1 LGWKT
6 IKRINTLY
14 LFSKATK
21 LVAFFVGIIRIF
33 TKDMQ
38 RTIRIFKTVDISE
51 FKSNLLNWSQQFET
65 LIWLDSNNHNQQ
77 YNSFDCALAADEF
90 TSIKTDY
97 YNAFEK
103 LKEYQTL
110 TKDYIFGYLTYDVK
124 NDVEQ
129 LSSSN
134 FDGLHF
140 ADLYFFQPKKLIFV
154 KKEAIEFHYLKM
166 IDDEIE
172 SDFEEIKKA
181 KAPKIEKINS
191 DINIKLR
198 IPQKEYHS
206 KIDEI
211 LAHIQR
217 GDIYE
222 VNFCQEFY
230 AENTTINPV
239 EVYRHLNE
247 ISAPPFASFLKL
259 DNKIALCA
267 SPERYIKKEG
277 LKIISQPIK
286 GTAKRVQS
294 KLDDTQLAANLMQNE
309 KERAENV
316 MIVDLVRNDLSKTA
330 KKGSVK
336 VEELCKVYSFKQ
348 VHQLISTVVS
358 EVKENTHPVDV
369 IRDTFPMG
377 SMTGAPKV
385 AAMKI
390 IEKFEESKRG
400 LYSGTVGY
408 FTPENDF
415 NFNVIIRSILYN
427 ASKKYVSYS
436 VGGAITAKSIP
447 DKEYEE
453 CLLKAKAMKY
463 VLLNQNNEDDVTSR
477 GAF

>member
-198 IPQKEYHS
+198 IPQREYHS

-259 DNKIALCA
+259 DNKIAMCA

>member
-1 LGWKT
+1 
-6 IKRINTLY
+6 
-14 LFSKATK
+14 
-21 LVAFFVGIIRIF
+21 
-33 TKDMQ
+33 M
-38 RTIRIFKTVDISE
+38 RTSIQKEISDTSL
-51 FKSNLLNWSQQFET
+51 FKSQLLTWAQQFREVVF
-65 LIWLDSNNHNQQ
+65 LDSNDYPQKYSN
-77 YNSFDCALAADEF
+77 YDCILAVDAF
-90 TSIKTDY
+90 TSINTDY
-97 YNAFEK
+97 YNGFED
-103 LKEYQTL
+103 LKQYQQIS
-110 TKDYIFGYLTYDVK
+110 KDWIFGYLSYDLK
-124 NDVEQ
+124 NDTEV
-129 LSSSN
+129 LNSSN
-134 FDGLHF
+134 FDGLQF
-140 ADLYFFQPKKLIFV
+140 PDLFFFQPKKLIFV

-181 KAPKIEKINS
+181 KAPKIEIINS

-198 IPQKEYHS
+198 IPQREYHS

-259 DNKIALCA
+259 DNKIAMCA